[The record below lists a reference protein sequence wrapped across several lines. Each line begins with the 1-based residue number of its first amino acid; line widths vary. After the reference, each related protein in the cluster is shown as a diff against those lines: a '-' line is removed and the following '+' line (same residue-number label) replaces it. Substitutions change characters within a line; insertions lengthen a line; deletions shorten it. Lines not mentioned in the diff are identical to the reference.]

1 MKIIKAKNK
10 RGQVAIMLVLI
21 IMVLSIVTTAA
32 VALAL
37 STTRDTTTLS
47 LGERALMVAESG
59 AENTILQLIRDPDYA
74 GESGPLSIGP
84 GNATI
89 ELSGTSPITIMSTGV
104 VGNMVRK
111 VEVQV
116 NIVSGQLTVLTWR
129 EI

>member
-1 MKIIKAKNK
+1 MKNYLRPKS
-10 RGQVAIMLVLI
+10 GQVAIMLVLI
-21 IMVLSIVTTAA
+21 IMILSIVTTAA

-47 LGERALMVAESG
+47 LGERALAVAESG
-59 AENTILQLIRDPDYA
+59 AENTILRLIRDPSYA
-74 GESGPLSIGP
+74 GEGSPLSIGP

-89 ELSGTSPITIMSTGV
+89 TLTGTSPIIITSSGA
-104 VGNMVRK
+104 VGNMVRS

-116 NIVSGQLTVLTWR
+116 NITDGQLTVLSWR